1 MDIITTELVPIMQKH
16 AREKYDIS
24 FEKKRE
30 ATLASAQ
37 GCFTKIQDY
46 FKKYSKFPSYAYSRT
61 INYPGEPDELEKTF
75 LQEMGFELGK
85 TFKTSDGS
93 RDRCE
98 YTYTQLLI
106 PKNEEG
112 IPLTTAQRLYEEHR
126 AKINEILAD
135 VLKEDANWLGS
146 KSVFFAQKL
155 ISDLENGV
163 FEGDIISA
171 EPHHLKIS
179 LKRKVPHSIPD
190 RTECLER
197 FVYNL
202 LVSKGILVENGFSK
216 LKCEC
221 SGHWE
226 HASFEIKMVV
236 QLSD

>member
-37 GCFTKIQDY
+37 RCFTKIQDY
-46 FKKYSKFPSYAYSRT
+46 FKKYSKFPSHAYSRT
-61 INYPGEPDELEKTF
+61 IDYPGEPDELEKNF
-75 LQEMGFELGK
+75 LQEMGFELEK

-98 YTYTQLLI
+98 YTYTKLLI
-106 PKNEEG
+106 PQNEEFV
-112 IPLTTAQRLYEEHR
+112 PLTTAQRLYEEHR
-126 AKINEILAD
+126 AKINEILAA
-135 VLKEDANWLGS
+135 VLKDDSNDLS
-146 KSVFFAQKL
+146 NKSVLFAQKL
-155 ISDLENGV
+155 ICDLENGL
-163 FEGDIISA
+163 FEGNIISA
-171 EPHHLKIS
+171 SPHRLEIS
-179 LKRKVPHSIPD
+179 LERDFPSSFTD
-190 RTECLER
+190 WEELMER

-202 LVSKGILVENGFSK
+202 LVSKGILEENGFSK

-221 SGHWE
+221 HGHWE
-226 HASFEIKMVV
+226 RASFEIKMVV